1 MQELISSQD
10 LTGVIWLPWSVEV
23 EFGREW
29 PVWHFGGCMLV
40 PSMFAHRKSMYSEW
54 PGRGKTS
61 GQMPRV
67 WSGYL
72 FRKFLLRSSFGEAA
86 GRPRSTRALL
96 LAGTTDAFPPVRV
109 TIAFA
114 KGRGEAA
121 PYQWLLHF
129 ELCNSA
135 VATPVGALYKWLD
148 ITSQWRRDA

>member
-1 MQELISSQD
+1 MAGMAFWWLYVGALDVCPQEID
-10 LTGVIWLPWSVEV
+10 V
-23 EFGREW
+23 FG
-29 PVWHFGGCMLV
+29 M
-40 PSMFAHRKSMYSEW
+40 ARK
-54 PGRGKTS
+54 GKD
-61 GQMPRV
+61 V
-67 WSGYL
+67 WSNAQGLEWL
-72 FRKFLLRSSFGEAA
+72 FVSEGMAGEFLLRSSFGEAA